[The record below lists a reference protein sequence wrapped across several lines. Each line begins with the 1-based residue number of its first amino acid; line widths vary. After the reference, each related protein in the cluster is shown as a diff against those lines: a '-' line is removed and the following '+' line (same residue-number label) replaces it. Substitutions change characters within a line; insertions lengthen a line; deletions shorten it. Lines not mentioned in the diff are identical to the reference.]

1 MNIYCEYNKEGS
13 DNYRSLLCGL
23 YMPSLCILY
32 GNSIITGNQPN
43 TQNYIGGDL
52 PNYYHVFSR
61 GNSNGNNGRRY
72 TVLAA
77 RYIKYIIDNH

>member
-43 TQNYIGGDL
+43 TQNYIGGV

-72 TVLAA
+72 TVPAA